1 MQDQKK
7 PVEKK
12 REKKRDTTTIEL
24 LPPSQNPKSAKYV
37 VKFGG
42 SIVKFLFSDEEK
54 KAYEEGLVVTGKQ
67 RSRRVHNGEGFS
79 GKFRKGSRQPGSR
92 SVP

>member
-1 MQDQKK
+1 MQDEK
-7 PVEKK
+7 PKKK
-12 REKKRDTTTIEL
+12 RERKRDTTTIEL
-24 LPPSQNPKSAKYV
+24 LPPSPNPKSAKYV

-54 KAYEEGLVVTGKQ
+54 KAYEEGLVVSGKQ
-67 RSRRVHNGEGFS
+67 RRRVHPGDGFS

-92 SVP
+92 V